1 MTGDDFARLA
11 YLALLL
17 TFVGGYFVANSR
29 ANLGQNLRYA
39 LIWALIFAGVLAG
52 VGVWHDIR
60 DDISP
65 KQSVIQDT
73 GQIVLPR
80 AFDGHFYATL
90 RMNGQPVDFLVDT
103 GASNIVLTK
112 EDAARIGVE
121 MNALRFYGRAM
132 SANGEVRTAPARIA
146 NVELLGVQ
154 DFGVEVW
161 VNEGEMPRSLLGNDY
176 LQRFEKIEISRNQ
189 LVLTR

>member
-1 MTGDDFARLA
+1 MTGDDIARLA

-17 TFVGGYFVANSR
+17 TAVGGYFVAESR
-29 ANLGQNLRYA
+29 ANLGQNLRHA
-39 LIWALIFAGVLAG
+39 LIWVLIFVGVLAG
-52 VGVWHDIR
+52 VSLWSDIR

-65 KQSVIQDT
+65 QQSVIQDT

-90 RMNGQPVDFLVDT
+90 RMNGQPIDFIVET

-146 NVELLGVQ
+146 KVELLGVQ

>member
-1 MTGDDFARLA
+1 MTGDDVARLA

-17 TFVGGYFVANSR
+17 TAVGGYFVAESR
-29 ANLGQNLRYA
+29 ANLGQNLRHA
-39 LIWALIFAGVLAG
+39 LIWVLIFVGVLAG
-52 VGVWHDIR
+52 VGLWSDIR

-65 KQSVIQDT
+65 QQSVIQDT

-90 RMNGQPVDFLVDT
+90 RMNGQPIDFIVET

-146 NVELLGVQ
+146 KVELLGVQ

>member
-1 MTGDDFARLA
+1 MTGDDVARLA

-17 TFVGGYFVANSR
+17 TAVGGYFVAESR
-29 ANLGQNLRYA
+29 ANLGQNLRHA
-39 LIWALIFAGVLAG
+39 LIWVLIFVGVLAG
-52 VGVWHDIR
+52 VSLWSDIR

-65 KQSVIQDT
+65 QQSVIQDT

-90 RMNGQPVDFLVDT
+90 RMNGQPIDFIVET
-103 GASNIVLTK
+103 GANNIVLTK

-146 NVELLGVQ
+146 KVELLGVQ